1 MAAAERLRGD
11 QAPGVKA
18 VVVGLAALLAVT
30 VLSGRGKT
38 AGWPPHH
45 HVLALALGAGAVAV
59 AAWLSTTRT
68 RAAASAIAAALVGLV
83 VVVGYPI
90 QRNYLHRRYAVGV
103 QVDRW
108 ARSVHG
114 ARIGMVGYP
123 AQYPLLGLDLT
134 NRVEYVGARVAYGG
148 IQTAKTCSQWRRFV
162 DRADYDFV
170 VTGTNKWG
178 LEQADE
184 TAWTR
189 GDPNAVEVLQSP
201 AASVFAL
208 RGRLDPGRC

>member
-1 MAAAERLRGD
+1 MTEC
-11 QAPGVKA
+11 
-18 VVVGLAALLAVT
+18 
-30 VLSGRGKT
+30 
-38 AGWPPHH
+38 
-45 HVLALALGAGAVAV
+45 
-59 AAWLSTTRT
+59 
-68 RAAASAIAAALVGLV
+68 RA
-83 VVVGYPI
+83 
-90 QRNYLHRRYAVGV
+90 
-103 QVDRW
+103 
-108 ARSVHG
+108 
-114 ARIGMVGYP
+114 
-123 AQYPLLGLDLT
+123 
-134 NRVEYVGARVAYGG
+134 GG
-148 IQTAKTCSQWRRFV
+148 IQTPKTCSQWRRFV